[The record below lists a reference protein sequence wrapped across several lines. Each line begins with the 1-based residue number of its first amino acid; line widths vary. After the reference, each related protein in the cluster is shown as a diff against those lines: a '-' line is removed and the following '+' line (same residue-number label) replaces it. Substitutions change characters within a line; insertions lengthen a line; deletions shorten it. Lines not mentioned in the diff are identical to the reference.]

1 MSAPQPFRE
10 FVCWHSSSLEEV
22 LTIVAARPSEAVF
35 LATHRPAQMTR
46 RSGDGDQGAVDYSE
60 QAFRDEF
67 LSSKRNNLLVPVIG
81 SSGSGKSHLIRW
93 LDTQV
98 ERTPDRHVVN
108 VPKHSTNLRDVI
120 TLILK
125 ELQGEVFNQ
134 FRERLSRAADGL
146 TVTQAVWDLRS
157 NLAYLIEHMPPGV
170 DIKRANGTA
179 LTANELQFYQ
189 QNLPA
194 FMLED
199 VVRRALDAD
208 TSVLTRLI
216 KEALHGRT
224 EDKDAAFAIQ
234 SEDLPLTL
242 KDVAAASAKV
252 RVLYQQLSTNAGVR
266 EAAVA
271 IMNHFLAPALQRLYN
286 LSGDDLMSLMR
297 DVRQS
302 LKQQEKTL
310 ILLIEDFALLQ
321 GIQRPLLEALID
333 DDQRDLCD
341 IRVAFA
347 VTTGYFKDME
357 TVRTRLSFVVDL
369 DVKPGSQK
377 KTKDVR
383 ETLAGLYLNAARH
396 GDATLQSDL
405 TQLRAGTTLESACT
419 NCQFQPVCH
428 LSFGSVTLA
437 NVKGPVGLFPLNAE
451 ALDVVNRRHQPVAE
465 LVNPRELLRGL
476 RETLSEAQDGL
487 PDLAFPTRR
496 FQQAYLQGVEPLSDA
511 DTARLNTIPDV
522 AHRKQADAVARIWGG
537 GRPQYD
543 APKGIHEALG
553 YPFARGSNIPA
564 PPVIDLPNPLE
575 EQADD
580 GRGRGPQGG
589 KRTPLQYWGAGEV
602 LPQNAATELRN
613 EVVAALN
620 EVLDFEALNLDLGAV
635 KARGLWGNHNNV
647 EFEGQANPTRGAGF
661 KLKLPLPGQDRSQV
675 ALALGAYR
683 HFKKHG
689 EWPRDLPDA
698 PWQVAET
705 FDAWAK
711 EVLAAIDPRQPG
723 QTPLP
728 LAADLLYWQGV
739 ATGNVKGGAT
749 QKDWLVMMLQPPGPP
764 APDAPPGWR
773 KQLEQW
779 RAGHDRARD
788 ELLAFSGVR
797 KGTGKVAMIDAARV
811 LGSMKRR
818 GRRLDDAAP
827 TVVWDPNGLGEVNA
841 KLIASL
847 PSAVQDAAQEASQVV
862 KLLSDSLND
871 DDLITTLQDV
881 NGAFQAAAKAG
892 VLVTETSY
900 GVEPSETIKRVI
912 KEFSELPLPSVRRAC
927 ERLLAAETPEDRLD
941 AAAKIPWVDAR
952 RARDVLTTINGTL
965 TRSLNKAEQAAK
977 IGKLQG
983 DAGSLAREVIGEL
996 DAAVHVLQTL
1006 TREVNS

>member
-10 FVCWHSSSLEEV
+10 IVCWQPQALEEV
-22 LTIVAARPSEAVF
+22 LTIVAARPSDAVF

-46 RSGDGDQGAVDYSE
+46 RAGEGDQGEVDYDE

-67 LSSKRNNLLVPVIG
+67 LSPARANLLVPVIG

-125 ELQGEVFNQ
+125 ELQGEVFDQ
-134 FRERLSRAADGL
+134 FRDRLARAADGL

-157 NLAYLIEHMPPGV
+157 NLAYLIEHMPPSTE
-170 DIKRANGTA
+170 IKRANGTA
-179 LTANELQFYQ
+179 LTAQELDFYRSS
-189 QNLPA
+189 LPA
-194 FMLED
+194 FLLED

-216 KEALHGRT
+216 KEALHGRS

-234 SEDLPLTL
+234 AHDLPLTL
-242 KDVAAASAKV
+242 RDVAAAGAKV
-252 RVLYQQLSTNAGVR
+252 RGLYQQLSTNAGVR

-271 IMNHFLAPALQRLYN
+271 VMNHFLAPALQRLYN

-302 LKQQEKTL
+302 LKRQQKTL

-377 KTKDVR
+377 KTRDVR
-383 ETLAGLYLNAARH
+383 ETLTGLYLNAARH
-396 GDATLQSDL
+396 GDAALQANL
-405 TQLRAGTTLESACT
+405 HHLRAGATVDSACT
-419 NCQFQPVCH
+419 DCPYRPVCH
-428 LSFGSVTLA
+428 SSFGSVALA
-437 NVKGPVGLFPLNAE
+437 NVKGTVGLYPLNAS
-451 ALDVVNRRHQPVAE
+451 ALDVVNRRHQPVPE

-476 RETLSEAQDGL
+476 RETLGEAQEGL
-487 PDLAFPTRR
+487 PDFEFPTRR
-496 FQQAYLQGVEPLSDA
+496 FQQAYLPGVEPLSDA
-511 DTARLNTIPDV
+511 DVARLTTIPD
-522 AHRKQADAVARIWGG
+522 AARRKQAEAVARIWGAG
-537 GRPQYD
+537 QPQYA
-543 APKGIHEALG
+543 APRGIHDALG
-553 YPFARGSNIPA
+553 YPFTGSGEA
-564 PPVIDLPNPLE
+564 FVPPEPSPEDIEVQDPDVQPTVT
-575 EQADD
+575 
-580 GRGRGPQGG
+580 
-589 KRTPLQYWGAGEV
+589 KRTPLQYWAAGEV
-602 LPQNAATELRN
+602 LPQTSATELRN
-613 EVVAALN
+613 EVVAAVN
-620 EVLDFEALNLDLGAV
+620 DALDFEALNLDLGAL
-635 KARGLWGNHNNV
+635 KARGLWGSHSNV
-647 EFEGQANPTRGAGF
+647 EFDGQANPTRGTGF
-661 KLKLPLPGQDRSQV
+661 KLRLPLPRQDRAQV

-705 FDAWAK
+705 VDAWAQ
-711 EVLAAIDPRQPG
+711 EVLAVVDPRQPG

-739 ATGNVKGGAT
+739 ASGLQKGSDT
-749 QKDWLVMMLQPPGPP
+749 QKEWLVMMLQPPGQPSL
-764 APDAPPGWR
+764 DAPAGWR
-773 KQLEQW
+773 RQLEQW
-779 RAGHDRARD
+779 RTAHDRARD
-788 ELLAFSGVR
+788 ELLVFAGIR
-797 KGTGKVAMIDAARV
+797 KGTGKVAMVDAARV

-818 GRRLDDAAP
+818 GRRLGGALPPAA
-827 TVVWDPNGLGEVNA
+827 WDPNALGDMTA
-841 KLIASL
+841 KLLGSVT
-847 PSAVQDAAQEASQVV
+847 SAIMEAAQEAARVTEM
-862 KLLSDSLND
+862 LDTHLNQD
-871 DDLITTLQDV
+871 EDLKVTLEEV
-881 NGAFQAAAKAG
+881 NKALQAAAKAG
-892 VLVTETSY
+892 VLVTETRY
-900 GVEPSETIKRVI
+900 GMEPNETIKRVT
-912 KEFSELPLPSVRRAC
+912 KEFSELPLPSIRRTC
-927 ERLLAAETPEDRLD
+927 ERLLNAQTPEDQLD
-941 AAAKIPWVDAR
+941 AAAKVPWVDAR
-952 RARDVLTTINGTL
+952 RARDVLQTINRTL
-965 TRSLNKAEQAAK
+965 TQSLRKAEQAET

-996 DAAVHVLQTL
+996 DEVFHVLQAL
-1006 TREVNS
+1006 KREVNS